1 MPAANSSRCPR
12 ASSIPTSWSCSN
24 CGRTRPRLTPTPNC
38 RRSARLCRRGWG
50 SALASARTIPTTV
63 PAERGRRQ
71 NAGLVFRNRPLLR
84 ALEPAAGMADA
95 ARRVDED
102 ADILGLA
109 AALSLILV
117 LALFQALQSQALL
130 LRRVFLAADRIDRLP
145 PPPPRPP
152 PRAG

>member
-1 MPAANSSRCPR
+1 M
-12 ASSIPTSWSCSN
+12 
-24 CGRTRPRLTPTPNC
+24 
-38 RRSARLCRRGWG
+38 
-50 SALASARTIPTTV
+50 PTTV

-84 ALEPAAGMADA
+84 TLEPAAAMADA
-95 ARRVDED
+95 GRRVDED

-130 LRRVFLAADRIDRLP
+130 LRRVFLAADRIDRLG
-145 PPPPRPP
+145 PRG
-152 PRAG
+152 RLRLQ

>member
-1 MPAANSSRCPR
+1 MPAANSSRCSR
-12 ASSIPTSWSCSN
+12 ASSIPTSWSYSN
-24 CGRTRPRLTPTPNC
+24 CETPRRHSPPTPNC
-38 RRSARLCRRGWG
+38 RRGARLCRRGCG
-50 SALASARTIPTTV
+50 SAPASARTMPTIV
-63 PAERGRRQ
+63 PAERRRRQ

-84 ALEPAAGMADA
+84 TLEPAAAMADA
-95 ARRVDED
+95 GRRVDED

-145 PPPPRPP
+145 PPPRARPARRP
-152 PRAG
+152 